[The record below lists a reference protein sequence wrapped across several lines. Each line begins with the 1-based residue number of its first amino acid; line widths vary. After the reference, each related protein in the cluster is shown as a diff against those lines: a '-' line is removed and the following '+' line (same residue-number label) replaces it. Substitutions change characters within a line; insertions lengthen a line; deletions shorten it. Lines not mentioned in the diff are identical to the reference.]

1 MRLPAVLVAAALVCA
16 AAPSAAQSVKLEF
29 NNGRVNLTAEN
40 VTVRAI
46 LTEWAR
52 RGGTRIVN
60 IERVAGSPVTLEL
73 TGVPEQ
79 QAIEVLLRG
88 VAGYMIGWRETG
100 PEVPTSSAFD
110 RLMILPTATVVRT
123 TAPPL
128 PPPAP
133 LRQPVAISNDDDEQD
148 AAVIGGDR
156 QLTRIRTAAPV
167 QAPEP
172 DDEPVEQPATAAT
185 PFGNVPTTSRPG
197 VITPPAQPR
206 RPTPQTNDQ

>member
-1 MRLPAVLVAAALVCA
+1 MRLPAVLIAAALVCA
-16 AAPSAAQSVKLEF
+16 AVPSAAQSVTLEF
-29 NNGRVNLTAEN
+29 NNGRVNLMAEN

-46 LTEWAR
+46 LNEWGR

-60 IERVAGSPVTLEL
+60 AERVAGSPVTLEL
-73 TGVPEQ
+73 RSVPEQ
-79 QAIEVLLRG
+79 QAIEILLRG

-110 RLMILPTATVVRT
+110 RLMILPTATVVRAA
-123 TAPPL
+123 APPL

-148 AAVIGGDR
+148 AAVVNGDR
-156 QLTRIRTAAPV
+156 QFPRIRQPAAA
-167 QAPEP
+167 QEP
-172 DDEPVEQPATAAT
+172 DDEPVPEPAAAST
-185 PFGNVPTTSRPG
+185 PFGNIPTTSRPG

-206 RPTPQTNDQ
+206 RAAPLTNDQ